1 MSSGRSVRGGIRAFL
16 LGAEPR
22 ERDLSGVH
30 RSEEGGENRE
40 EEEEGKEGCESG
52 GGAGG
57 GSSTDTVRG
66 PRREENKR
74 WRQNERKQR
83 RGGWGGGGLG
93 LMKRKERSKMQM
105 LKHSEEEEAGESQ
118 ANDVIMRSG
127 SHDNEH
133 VDQIASYLGH
143 RQQLGQQSLPL
154 GSLPHPSKR
163 TTTAILLQGPG
174 LKKCFLQ

>member
-1 MSSGRSVRGGIRAFL
+1 MRGGIRAFL

-40 EEEEGKEGCESG
+40 EEDEGKEGRESG

-74 WRQNERKQR
+74 WTARKMREGKEGGRREVRIDEKDGKKQNANVEIL
-83 RGGWGGGGLG
+83 RG
-93 LMKRKERSKMQM
+93 
-105 LKHSEEEEAGESQ
+105 SQ
-118 ANDVIMRSG
+118 
-127 SHDNEH
+127 
-133 VDQIASYLGH
+133 
-143 RQQLGQQSLPL
+143 
-154 GSLPHPSKR
+154 
-163 TTTAILLQGPG
+163 
-174 LKKCFLQ
+174 